1 MARRK
6 KGLSKIYV
14 VSIAAHLA
22 VAAVLML
29 IPQDK
34 LREVVAI
41 ALNEAK
47 EEKKPEPPKP
57 PEHAP
62 DRPTHSPGHNPRPAA
77 AAAPKGPEAST
88 AADGPA
94 FTDIGLALDSS
105 SSDGVAVNIAQ
116 QPTVV
121 AAVAPVT
128 PAKPKVLVA
137 RHTEDTCTEEIVRPR
152 ALQML
157 RPSYTESARH
167 AHVQGRVRMEL
178 QVNEKGEVVGARVLE
193 GLGYGLD
200 EAALEVA
207 RRYHFS
213 PATRCNKPIATTF
226 VLAMRFALPT

>member
-6 KGLSKIYV
+6 KGLSKVYV
-14 VSIAAHLA
+14 VSIGAHVVLGLV
-22 VAAVLML
+22 VAL

-34 LREVVAI
+34 LHEIVAI

-62 DRPTHSPGHNPRPAA
+62 DRPAHSPGHNARPAA
-77 AAAPKGPEAST
+77 AAAPKGPEASN

-105 SSDGVAVNIAQ
+105 SADGVAVNIAP
-116 QPTVV
+116 QP
-121 AAVAPVT
+121 AAVAAIAAVV

-137 RHTEDTCTEEIVRPR
+137 VRSEATCTEDIVRPR

-157 RPSYTESARH
+157 RASYTESARH
-167 AHVQGRVRMEL
+167 AHVQGR
-178 QVNEKGEVVGARVLE
+178 
-193 GLGYGLD
+193 
-200 EAALEVA
+200 
-207 RRYHFS
+207 
-213 PATRCNKPIATTF
+213 
-226 VLAMRFALPT
+226 

>member
-14 VSIAAHLA
+14 ISIAAHLA
-22 VAAVLML
+22 VSAVLAL

-41 ALNEAK
+41 ALNETK

-62 DRPTHSPGHNPRPAA
+62 ERPAHAAGHNSRPAA
-77 AAAPKGPEAST
+77 AAAPKGPEASN

-105 SSDGVAVNIAQ
+105 SADGVAVNIAP
-116 QPTVV
+116 QPTAV
-121 AAVAPVT
+121 AAVAAVT
-128 PAKPKVLVA
+128 PVKPKVLVA

-152 ALQML
+152 LLA
-157 RPSYTESARH
+157 
-167 AHVQGRVRMEL
+167 
-178 QVNEKGEVVGARVLE
+178 VV
-193 GLGYGLD
+193 
-200 EAALEVA
+200 
-207 RRYHFS
+207 
-213 PATRCNKPIATTF
+213 
-226 VLAMRFALPT
+226 

>member
-6 KGLSKIYV
+6 KGLSKVYV
-14 VSIAAHLA
+14 VSIGAHVVLGLV
-22 VAAVLML
+22 VAL

-57 PEHAP
+57 PEHSP
-62 DRPTHSPGHNPRPAA
+62 ERPAHSPGHNARPAA
-77 AAAPKGPEAST
+77 AAAPKGPEASN

-105 SSDGVAVNIAQ
+105 SSDGVAVNIAP
-116 QPTVV
+116 QPTAV
-121 AAVAPVT
+121 AAVAAVV

-137 RHTEDTCTEEIVRPR
+137 VRSEATCTEDIVRPR

-157 RPSYTESARH
+157 RASYTESARH

-178 QVNEKGEVVGARVLE
+178 QVNEKGEVVSARVLE